1 MKKTFASEEL
11 FLFSLQIPK
20 LRYFILKS
28 TILDDCQFMYLKWI
42 LNNVNYTKKIKLHF
56 QINVTC
62 E

>member
-28 TILDDCQFMYLKWI
+28 AIFDDCQSMYLKWI
-42 LNNVNYTKKIKLHF
+42 LNNVNYTKKIKLHL

>member
-28 TILDDCQFMYLKWI
+28 TIFDDSQSMYLK
-42 LNNVNYTKKIKLHF
+42 
-56 QINVTC
+56 
-62 E
+62 